1 MTARILVVDDVPAN
15 VKLLE
20 VRLLAEYFEVLT
32 ASNGADAIETC
43 ENGKIDVVLLDV
55 MMPDMDGFEVC
66 RRLKTDPA
74 TSHIP
79 VVMVTA
85 LDHVSDR
92 IRGLEAGADDF
103 LTKPVNDLQLM
114 TRVRSLVRLK
124 MLTDELRLRA
134 STTRN
139 IGIEELLSRR
149 EPAGEPMPSILL
161 IDERPASGAEVAD
174 MLAETAKVDVATDP
188 HVGFFQAAE
197 EPYECVIVSTGFTEF
212 DPLRLCSQLRSLDR
226 TRFVPII
233 LLAEQGEDDRIV
245 RGLELGIND
254 YLMRP
259 IDRQELTARLRTQ
272 VRRKRYND
280 HLRASVTQTI
290 EMAVTDGLTG
300 LHNRRYLDSHLQT
313 LFDRAVARRR
323 PLSLMITDLD
333 RFKSVNDTY
342 GHDGGDEVLR
352 EFARRLRKNVRGIDL
367 ACRFGGEEFVVVMP
381 DTEAAIAEKV
391 AERVRAE
398 IAESPFVING
408 GDVAVTVS
416 VGVSSLK
423 RGARF
428 GGRSSEARGCCSL
441 RSQKRGP
448 QSRGRQSR
456 LTLRQATRASRPAA
470 FEIYLNP
477 SDSRALV
484 KKVLIFKRPFANV
497 VPSKRAPGTRK
508 QPAGLPDRHPMMLR
522 SAASPGSVGSAGR
535 RWHIVASSYRC
546 QSPTGPL
553 YQNMKNLT
561 ESAVYA

>member
-1 MTARILVVDDVPAN
+1 MTARILVVDDIPAN

-32 ASNGADAIETC
+32 ASNGAEALESC
-43 ENGKIDVVLLDV
+43 ENGKVDVVLLDV

-66 RRLKTDPA
+66 RRLKGDPA

-139 IGIEELLSRR
+139 IGIEELLSGRQSASEAVPR
-149 EPAGEPMPSILL
+149 VLL
-161 IDERPASGAEVAD
+161 IDERQASGARIAR
-174 MLAETAKVDVATDP
+174 MLGKTAEVDVVADP

-197 EPYECVIVSTGFTEF
+197 EPYECVLVSTGFAEF

-233 LLAEQGEDDRIV
+233 LLADEGEEDRIV
-245 RGLELGIND
+245 RGLELGVND
-254 YLMRP
+254 YLTRP

-300 LHNRRYLDSHLQT
+300 LHNRRYLDSHLDT
-313 LFDRAVARRR
+313 LFERAVARRR

-333 RFKSVNDTY
+333 RFKSINDAH

-381 DTEAAIAEKV
+381 DTEGAVAEKV

-398 IAESPFVING
+398 IAGLPFVING
-408 GDVAVTVS
+408 VSIPVTVS

-423 RGARF
+423 RGADSVADLLKRADVALYEAKS
-428 GGRSSEARGCCSL
+428 GGRNRVVAR
-441 RSQKRGP
+441 
-448 QSRGRQSR
+448 
-456 LTLRQATRASRPAA
+456 AA
-470 FEIYLNP
+470 
-477 SDSRALV
+477 
-484 KKVLIFKRPFANV
+484 
-497 VPSKRAPGTRK
+497 
-508 QPAGLPDRHPMMLR
+508 
-522 SAASPGSVGSAGR
+522 
-535 RWHIVASSYRC
+535 
-546 QSPTGPL
+546 
-553 YQNMKNLT
+553 
-561 ESAVYA
+561 

>member
-1 MTARILVVDDVPAN
+1 MTARILVVDDVPAS
-15 VKLLE
+15 VRLLE
-20 VRLLAEYFEVLT
+20 ARLLAEYFEVIT
-32 ASNGADAIETC
+32 AASGAEAIETC

-55 MMPDMDGFEVC
+55 IMPDMDGFEVC
-66 RRLKTDPA
+66 QRLKSDPA

-134 STTRN
+134 ATTRS
-139 IGIEELLSRR
+139 IGIEELLARR
-149 EPAGEPMPSILL
+149 EQPGEAKPQVLL
-161 IDERPASGAEVAD
+161 IDAQPQSGKHVAD
-174 MLAETAKVDVATDP
+174 VISPMARLDVATDP

-197 EPYECVIVSTGFTEF
+197 GSYECIIVSTEFSDF

-233 LLAEQGEDDRIV
+233 LLAGEGEEDRVV

-254 YLMRP
+254 FLVRP
-259 IDRQELTARLRTQ
+259 ADPQELTARLRTQ

-280 HLRASVTQTI
+280 HLRLSVTQTI
-290 EMAVTDGLTG
+290 EMAVTDPLTG

-323 PLSLMITDLD
+323 PLSLMITDID
-333 RFKSVNDTY
+333 RFKLINDAH

-352 EFARRLRKNVRGIDL
+352 EFARRLRKNVRGMDL

-381 DTEAAIAEKV
+381 DTEGEIAERV

-398 IAESPFVING
+398 IANALFAV
-408 GDVAVTVS
+408 GDQAVSVTVS

-423 RGARF
+423 AGTDAVQ
-428 GGRSSEARGCCSL
+428 EL
-441 RSQKRGP
+441 
-448 QSRGRQSR
+448 
-456 LTLRQATRASRPAA
+456 L
-470 FEIYLNP
+470 
-477 SDSRALV
+477 
-484 KKVLIFKRPFANV
+484 
-497 VPSKRAPGTRK
+497 KRADVALYDAKKSGRNK
-508 QPAGLPDRHPMMLR
+508 VVAR
-522 SAASPGSVGSAGR
+522 AA
-535 RWHIVASSYRC
+535 
-546 QSPTGPL
+546 
-553 YQNMKNLT
+553 
-561 ESAVYA
+561 

>member
-32 ASNGADAIETC
+32 ASNGADALETC

-55 MMPDMDGFEVC
+55 MMPDMDGFDVC
-66 RRLKTDPA
+66 RRLKSDPA

-85 LDHVSDR
+85 LDHASDR

-149 EPAGEPMPSILL
+149 EPGGEAMPRVLL
-161 IDERPASGAEVAD
+161 IDERQASGAEVAAV
-174 MLAETAKVDVATDP
+174 LAETARVDVVTDP
-188 HVGFFQAAE
+188 HVGLFQAAE
-197 EPYECVIVSTGFTEF
+197 EPYECVLVSTGFTEF

-233 LLAEQGEDDRIV
+233 LLAEEGEDDRIV

-254 YLMRP
+254 YLIRP

-313 LFDRAVARRR
+313 LFERAVARRR

-333 RFKSVNDTY
+333 RFKLVNDTY

-381 DTEAAIAEKV
+381 DTEATIAEKV

-398 IAESPFVING
+398 IAELPFVING
-408 GDVAVTVS
+408 VGVPVTVS

-423 RGARF
+423 RGADSVADLLKRADVALYEAKS
-428 GGRSSEARGCCSL
+428 GGRNRVVAR
-441 RSQKRGP
+441 
-448 QSRGRQSR
+448 
-456 LTLRQATRASRPAA
+456 AA
-470 FEIYLNP
+470 
-477 SDSRALV
+477 
-484 KKVLIFKRPFANV
+484 
-497 VPSKRAPGTRK
+497 
-508 QPAGLPDRHPMMLR
+508 
-522 SAASPGSVGSAGR
+522 
-535 RWHIVASSYRC
+535 
-546 QSPTGPL
+546 
-553 YQNMKNLT
+553 
-561 ESAVYA
+561 

>member
-32 ASNGADAIETC
+32 AANGADAIETC
-43 ENGKIDVVLLDV
+43 ENGKVDVVLLDV

-66 RRLKTDPA
+66 RRLKSDPA

-79 VVMVTA
+79 VVMVTV

-92 IRGLEAGADDF
+92 VRGLEAGADDF

-149 EPAGEPMPSILL
+149 EPAGEAMPRVLL
-161 IDERPASGAEVAD
+161 IDERPAAGAEVAE
-174 MLAETAKVDVATDP
+174 MLADTATVDVATDP

-197 EPYECVIVSTGFTEF
+197 ESYECVIVSTGFAEF

-233 LLAEQGEDDRIV
+233 LLAEEGEDDRIV

-254 YLMRP
+254 FLIRP

-398 IAESPFVING
+398 IAELPFIING
-408 GDVAVTVS
+408 ENVSVTVS

-423 RGARF
+423 RGVDSVAELLKRADVALYEAKS
-428 GGRSSEARGCCSL
+428 GGRNRVVA
-441 RSQKRGP
+441 K
-448 QSRGRQSR
+448 
-456 LTLRQATRASRPAA
+456 AA
-470 FEIYLNP
+470 
-477 SDSRALV
+477 
-484 KKVLIFKRPFANV
+484 
-497 VPSKRAPGTRK
+497 
-508 QPAGLPDRHPMMLR
+508 
-522 SAASPGSVGSAGR
+522 
-535 RWHIVASSYRC
+535 
-546 QSPTGPL
+546 
-553 YQNMKNLT
+553 
-561 ESAVYA
+561 

>member
-1 MTARILVVDDVPAN
+1 MTARILVVDDIPAN

-32 ASNGADAIETC
+32 ASNGADALETC

-66 RRLKTDPA
+66 RRLKGDPA
-74 TSHIP
+74 TAHIP

-149 EPAGEPMPSILL
+149 EPAGEAMPRVLL
-161 IDERPASGAEVAD
+161 IDERQSSGARVAG
-174 MLAETAKVDVATDP
+174 MLAKTAKVDVVADP

-197 EPYECVIVSTGFTEF
+197 EPYECVLVSTGFAEF

-233 LLAEQGEDDRIV
+233 LLAEESEDDRIV

-254 YLMRP
+254 YLIRP

-300 LHNRRYLDSHLQT
+300 LHNRRYLDSHLET
-313 LFDRAVARRR
+313 LFERAVARRR

-398 IAESPFVING
+398 IAELPFVVNG
-408 GDVAVTVS
+408 MNVAVTVS

-423 RGARF
+423 RGVDSVTDLLKRADVALYEAKS
-428 GGRSSEARGCCSL
+428 GGRNRVVAR
-441 RSQKRGP
+441 
-448 QSRGRQSR
+448 
-456 LTLRQATRASRPAA
+456 AA
-470 FEIYLNP
+470 
-477 SDSRALV
+477 
-484 KKVLIFKRPFANV
+484 
-497 VPSKRAPGTRK
+497 
-508 QPAGLPDRHPMMLR
+508 
-522 SAASPGSVGSAGR
+522 
-535 RWHIVASSYRC
+535 
-546 QSPTGPL
+546 
-553 YQNMKNLT
+553 
-561 ESAVYA
+561 